1 MPPTQP
7 IHAGSLSTVTK
18 LADNPPLYVNPT
30 APVMPSLILYIVRV
44 PGSQDLFLTTLH
56 PLSTTVTA
64 EDINACIY
72 YIHIHPNSTG
82 TDTATPPQPSHLAPR
97 PTHHR
102 RWSSQSLRSPRW
114 HKTIGTL
121 PTMTIVRRDPA
132 SGAQW
137 NVAKVSQL
145 PPVPDNDDA
154 SNNDRIMLEITAEGY
169 DKFLP
174 PAKPPFH
181 PPPSTQGVSSE
192 GPDLTWQDFAYRT
205 EAEEREAWEARR
217 RGQLRRESSQ
227 FGMNDWMIDDDQ
239 PLEEVDRV
247 FRRVMSLE
255 GVGFWKRVKG
265 IGHHRK
271 SKSHDGNGSNGSSG
285 DGEKA
290 GPRKEKAKKRGY
302 VFQGLWGAG
311 ADGGLGRC
319 GFKDEAAGKF
329 LKCKYYPPD
338 INSTA
343 QRSSLLSVIEF
354 KPPSTTVMS
363 SSSSGRHRT
372 PSPST
377 DINSAAPESITS
389 VKSKLGML
397 VLHSD
402 GQYMMDLLVAANMA
416 VFWRRWESWAAERSA
431 LGAR

>member
-1 MPPTQP
+1 
-7 IHAGSLSTVTK
+7 
-18 LADNPPLYVNPT
+18 
-30 APVMPSLILYIVRV
+30 
-44 PGSQDLFLTTLH
+44 
-56 PLSTTVTA
+56 
-64 EDINACIY
+64 
-72 YIHIHPNSTG
+72 
-82 TDTATPPQPSHLAPR
+82 
-97 PTHHR
+97 
-102 RWSSQSLRSPRW
+102 
-114 HKTIGTL
+114 
-121 PTMTIVRRDPA
+121 MTIVRRDPA

-145 PPVPDNDDA
+145 PPVPGNDDA

-174 PAKPPFH
+174 PGKPPFH
-181 PPPSTQGVSSE
+181 PPPLTQGVASPG
-192 GPDLTWQDFAYRT
+192 GPDLAWQDFAYRT

-217 RGQLRRESSQ
+217 REQLRRESSQ

-239 PLEEVDRV
+239 PLAEVDRV

-271 SKSHDGNGSNGSSG
+271 SKSHDGNGSSG

-329 LKCKYYPPD
+329 LKVSIIYHRNLHNTPTDKPLVVQILPTRYQFNCP
-338 INSTA
+338 T
-343 QRSSLLSVIEF
+343 LLSPLSHRIQTPLHNCHVVIVLR
-354 KPPSTTVMS
+354 PS
-363 SSSSGRHRT
+363 
-372 PSPST
+372 
-377 DINSAAPESITS
+377 
-389 VKSKLGML
+389 
-397 VLHSD
+397 
-402 GQYMMDLLVAANMA
+402 
-416 VFWRRWESWAAERSA
+416 
-431 LGAR
+431 